1 MIKNY
6 QSSYPEQVILG
17 GFSTDRDV
25 FHELCLL
32 YDTINDINTTVIQN
46 RNKLLLLVD
55 PFFDN
60 KESFEIGMKF
70 FTWEPDT
77 ETRSICYQIIPHE
90 IIDNKMPSNL
100 MHSNISNKE
109 ELYLN
114 IDDLDLSNFE
124 QEKDIEGIVEKLNN
138 TTNIV
143 NSLKKTNC
151 DFNKTN
157 MNFFKIRLTSIYKF
171 LLIMEKYLEGDIENL
186 DKDIINRFEIIVDE
200 FLKSLANEKIFEAV
214 TKEFKEN
221 QLINTL
227 TNLLKLQINITEKIN
242 EKNL

>member
-1 MIKNY
+1 
-6 QSSYPEQVILG
+6 LG

-32 YDTINDINTTVIQN
+32 YDTINDINTTVIPN

-60 KESFEIGMKF
+60 NESIEIGMKF

-77 ETRSICYQIIPHE
+77 ELRSICYQIIPHE

-100 MHSNISNKE
+100 MHSNISSKE

-114 IDDLDLSNFE
+114 LNNLDISNFE
-124 QEKDIEGIVEKLNN
+124 QEKDFEAIVEKLSNADNLVNN
-138 TTNIV
+138 LKNTNG
-143 NSLKKTNC
+143 

-157 MNFFKIRLTSIYKF
+157 LNYFKIRLMSIQKY
-171 LLIMEKYLEGDIENL
+171 LVIIEKYLEEKMENL
-186 DKDIINRFEIIVDE
+186 DKEVLNKVEIIVNE
-200 FLKSLANEKIFEAV
+200 FLNTLGNEQIFDAV
-214 TKEFKEN
+214 VKEFKQN
-221 QLINTL
+221 QLVNTL
-227 TNLLKLQINITEKIN
+227 TSLLKLQVNITEKIN

>member
-1 MIKNY
+1 M
-6 QSSYPEQVILG
+6 
-17 GFSTDRDV
+17 
-25 FHELCLL
+25 
-32 YDTINDINTTVIQN
+32 
-46 RNKLLLLVD
+46 LLVD

-77 ETRSICYQIIPHE
+77 DTRSICYQNIPHE
-90 IIDNKMPSNL
+90 IIDCKIPSNI

-114 IDDLDLSNFE
+114 LNDLDISEFE
-124 QEKDIEGIVEKLNN
+124 QEKDFEGIISKLNTSDN
-138 TTNIV
+138 VV
-143 NSLKKTNC
+143 NNLKNSTE

-157 MNFFKIRLTSIYKF
+157 LNYFKLRLISIQKF
-171 LLIMEKYLEGDIENL
+171 LLIIEKYLENNVENL
-186 DKDIINRFEIIVDE
+186 DKDVINRIEIIINE
-200 FLKSLANEKIFEAV
+200 FLKTMENEKLIEAV

-221 QLINTL
+221 QLVNTL
-227 TNLLKLQINITEKIN
+227 TNLLKVQINITEKIN